1 LKTKETILK
10 QYFLNIK
17 DISELFGISRKKAK
31 KVYDLAN
38 ILDDELFKEYRI
50 EERKVTM
57 NSTCKVMKTTLQ
69 GIKKRIA

>member
-31 KVYDLAN
+31 RVYELADE
-38 ILDDELFKEYRI
+38 LDDELFKEYRI

>member
-1 LKTKETILK
+1 MKEKETILK

-31 KVYDLAN
+31 RVYELAN

>member
-1 LKTKETILK
+1 MKEKETILK

-38 ILDDELFKEYRI
+38 ILDDELFGNYRI

-57 NSTCKVMKTTLQ
+57 ASTCKVMKTTLQ

>member
-1 LKTKETILK
+1 MKEKETILK

-50 EERKVTM
+50 EERL
-57 NSTCKVMKTTLQ
+57 SL
-69 GIKKRIA
+69 IHI

>member
-1 LKTKETILK
+1 MKTKETILK

>member
-1 LKTKETILK
+1 MKEKETILK